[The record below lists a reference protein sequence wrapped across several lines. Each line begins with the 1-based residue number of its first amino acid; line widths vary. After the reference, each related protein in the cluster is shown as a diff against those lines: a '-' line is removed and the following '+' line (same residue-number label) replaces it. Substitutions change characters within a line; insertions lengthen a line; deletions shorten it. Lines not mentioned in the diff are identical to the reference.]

1 MTRPGL
7 QRRLPRRVLDAALF
21 YVGLALFGIICLLW
35 SLPAGGLH
43 LVLPRRL
50 GGPLGQWGISTGFRL
65 YLGIMRAL
73 GQFELDLGAL
83 DALRD
88 AGPMVIVSNHPAL
101 IDAVLVLSRLP
112 RVVCMA
118 KAGLW
123 DSWFLGGGMRL
134 AGYIRNDAPHTL
146 TRRAIASMR
155 SGRQL
160 LIFPEGTR
168 TAPGQMLGPF
178 RGGFVLMARGAGVP
192 IQTVFLEGG
201 SPYLRKGWPLLR
213 RPETPLVLRARLGR
227 RFEVTGATRAF
238 QDMLHAYMLGE
249 LAQSR

>member
-1 MTRPGL
+1 MTRTP
-7 QRRLPRRVLDAALF
+7 LPRRLLDMALF
-21 YVGLALFGIICLLW
+21 YLGLALFAGMSLLW
-35 SLPAGGLH
+35 SVPARTLH
-43 LVLPRRL
+43 PVLPRRL
-50 GGPLGQWGISTGFRL
+50 GAPLGQWGITMGFRA

-73 GQFELDLGAL
+73 GQFRLDLRAL

-101 IDAVLVLSRLP
+101 IDAVLVISRLP
-112 RVVCMA
+112 RVVCVA

-123 DSWFLGGGMRL
+123 DNWFLGGGMRL
-134 AGYIRNDAPHTL
+134 AGYIRNDAPHVL
-146 TRRAIASMR
+146 TRRAIAAVR
-155 SGRQL
+155 SGQQL

-168 TAPGQMLGPF
+168 TAPGQVMGPF

-213 RPETPLVLRARLGR
+213 RPEPPLVLRARLGR
-227 RFEVTGATRAF
+227 RFEVTGATRTF
-238 QDMLHAYMLGE
+238 QDMLHAYMTQE
-249 LAQSR
+249 LAAAL

>member
-1 MTRPGL
+1 MTCNGL
-7 QRRLPRRVLDAALF
+7 LRRMLDAVLF
-21 YVGLALFGIICLLW
+21 YVGLALFGLISLLW
-35 SLPAGGLH
+35 SLPAGLLY

-50 GGPLGQWGISTGFRL
+50 GAPLGQWGITLGFRA

-73 GQFELDLGAL
+73 GQFRLDLRAL

-101 IDAVLVLSRLP
+101 IDAVLVISRLP
-112 RVVCMA
+112 GLVCIA
-118 KAGLW
+118 KGGLW
-123 DSWFLGGGMRL
+123 DNWFLGGGIRL
-134 AGYIRNDAPHTL
+134 AGYLRNDAPRDL
-146 TRRAIASMR
+146 TRRAVTELR

-168 TAPGQMLGPF
+168 TPPGQVLGPF

-201 SPYLRKGWPLLR
+201 SPYLAKGWPLFR
-213 RPETPLVLRARLGR
+213 RPPSPLVFRARLGE
-227 RFEVTGATRAF
+227 RFEVSGNTRAF
-238 QDMLHAYMLGE
+238 NEMLREYVLAE
-249 LAQSR
+249 LAHAR